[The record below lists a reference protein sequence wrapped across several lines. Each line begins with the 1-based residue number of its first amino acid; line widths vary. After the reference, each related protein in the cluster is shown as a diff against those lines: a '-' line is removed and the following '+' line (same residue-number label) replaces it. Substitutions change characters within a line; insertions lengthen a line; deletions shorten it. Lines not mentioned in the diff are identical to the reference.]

1 MLVSL
6 PSRGSFGTPAA
17 LAAEESNGLFR
28 HRVVRADSLTH
39 FHDGGNIMRI
49 RRGPLAARAT
59 LIAIGALI
67 AIAASAVTAV
77 AVRAGAGGAA
87 TQGSVGAGGVAG
99 PRDTVTVVGEGTQN
113 ATPDNALISIGVSVR
128 RGSTGDAMNAA
139 NTEMTNLLNA
149 IKGQGVVDVDIQ
161 TTGISINQDTQYGA
175 IGYRAGNSVDV
186 KIHHIGNVGSVI
198 AAAQKA
204 VGDDIQLNGITL
216 QLSDNTTQLKGARQ
230 AAMTA
235 AAARAKEWASLAGRH
250 LGKVLSVSEV
260 VSNGSTSSPCG
271 GYGGCGGG
279 GGAPVQAGQ
288 ANVTV
293 DVAVVYELT
302 D

>member
-1 MLVSL
+1 M
-6 PSRGSFGTPAA
+6 R
-17 LAAEESNGLFR
+17 R
-28 HRVVRADSLTH
+28 D
-39 FHDGGNIMRI
+39 DIMVT
-49 RRGPLAARAT
+49 RRGTLATRSL
-59 LIAIGALI
+59 LIGIGALI

-77 AVRAGAGGAA
+77 AVRAGAGGTTTTAA
-87 TQGSVGAGGVAG
+87 VGAGSVAG
-99 PRDTVTVVGEGTQN
+99 PRDTVTVVGEGTEN
-113 ATPDNALISIGVSVR
+113 AVPDNALISLGVSVK

-139 NTEMTNLLNA
+139 NSEMNALLKA
-149 IKGQGVVDVDIQ
+149 IKAAGVQDADIQ
-161 TTGISINQDTQYGA
+161 TTGLGINQEANGYAVT
-175 IGYRAGNSVDV
+175 GYRASNSVNV
-186 KIHHIGNVGSVI
+186 KIHHISNVGTVI
-198 AAAQKA
+198 SSAQRA
-204 VGDDIQLNGITL
+204 VGDDIQLSGINL
-216 QLSDNTTQLKGARQ
+216 MLSDNTSQLKGARQ

-260 VSNGSTSSPCG
+260 VSNGSNASPCG